1 MRRPGHRDAH
11 HGDPHHGD
19 PHHGGRH
26 YGGAQRGMVLVTALL
41 LLIVVTI
48 LAVGLLRSFGLD
60 EKIAGNVREKHRA
73 VNAAETAEEYAE
85 WWLAAGNAGTGT
97 GVVCAPPLVSASTG
111 EVCSNV
117 LTNAWTLPMPWS
129 TGVAYAAPASMTITP
144 TLGVGPTEQNS
155 YYYAPTFYISYLG
168 PSPNGLGTLYQ
179 IDAAGYAG
187 SPDTTAVVEST
198 YLVQQSVRDL
208 GGQ

>member
-1 MRRPGHRDAH
+1 MIALLSQRRSP
-11 HGDPHHGD
+11 
-19 PHHGGRH
+19 
-26 YGGAQRGMVLVTALL
+26 QQGMVLITALL

-48 LAVGLLRSFGLD
+48 LAVGVFRSFGLD

-85 WWLAAGNAGTGT
+85 WWLAAGNAGPGP
-97 GVVCAPPLVSASTG
+97 GVVCTPPLVAATVG

-117 LTNAWTLPMPWS
+117 MTNAAALPMPWS
-129 TGVAYAAPASMTITP
+129 VGVSYTPAAPTAMNIT
-144 TLGVGPTEQNS
+144 TAGGQDT
-155 YYYAPTFYISYLG
+155 YYYSPTFYISYLG
-168 PSPNGLGTLYQ
+168 PSPAGQGTVYQ

-187 SPDTTAVVEST
+187 SPDTAAVIETT
-198 YLVQQSVRDL
+198 YLVQQSTKDL

>member
-1 MRRPGHRDAH
+1 MRHTHPRET
-11 HGDPHHGD
+11 
-19 PHHGGRH
+19 
-26 YGGAQRGMVLVTALL
+26 QRGMVLVTALL

-48 LAVGLLRSFGLD
+48 LAVGLFRSFGLD

-85 WWLAAGNAGTGT
+85 WWLASGNAGAGT
-97 GVVCAPPLVSASTG
+97 GITCTPPLVSAATG

-117 LTNAWTLPMPWS
+117 LTNAASLPMPWS
-129 TGVAYAAPASMTITP
+129 SGVTYAAPPSMAITP
-144 TLGVGPTEQNS
+144 TNGGPTGQNS
-155 YYYAPTFYISYLG
+155 YYYPPTFYISYLG
-168 PSPNGLGTLYQ
+168 LTPNGLGTLYQ

-208 GGQ
+208 GGL

>member
-1 MRRPGHRDAH
+1 MRQARHR
-11 HGDPHHGD
+11 GS
-19 PHHGGRH
+19 
-26 YGGAQRGMVLVTALL
+26 QRGMVLVTALL

-48 LAVGLLRSFGLD
+48 LAVGLFRSFGMD

-85 WWLAAGNAGTGT
+85 WWLANGNAGAGT
-97 GVVCAPPLVSASTG
+97 GVVCVPPLVSASVG
-111 EVCSNV
+111 EVCSNA
-117 LTNAWTLPMPWS
+117 LTNAATLPMPW
-129 TGVAYAAPASMTITP
+129 TAGVTYVAPPSMAISP
-144 TLGVGPTEQNS
+144 TNGVGPSSQNS
-155 YYYAPTFYISYLG
+155 FYYAPTFYISYLG

-198 YLVQQSVRDL
+198 YLVQQSVKDL
-208 GGQ
+208 GGL